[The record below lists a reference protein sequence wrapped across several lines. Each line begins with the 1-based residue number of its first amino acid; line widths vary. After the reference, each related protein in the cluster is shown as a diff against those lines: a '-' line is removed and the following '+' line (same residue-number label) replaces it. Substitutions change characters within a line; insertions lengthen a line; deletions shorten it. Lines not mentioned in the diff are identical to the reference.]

1 MSTSTS
7 TNRLRKIAASV
18 AAAGVVLFGLGSAAS
33 PASADI
39 IGGSSAVINGPTVG
53 TVGVPM
59 TMSITINDVNTP
71 GGSATVTPQGS
82 NSGAAAAITVTN
94 VISGQTQN
102 FTFVPPHVGS
112 FTFNVNGVSSVTSTT
127 VQVQPVSVNVN
138 ISAPNT
144 IRVGQAVNINATV
157 TPTSG
162 ILAPAGTI
170 QFAIVGSGNIGQPV
184 WLNTGSPSTASISWT
199 PGALGSVQ
207 FTATY
212 TPNRINGFPDTSCV
226 NSNCTSPVDTIQ
238 VTGTG
243 VNVFL
248 TNPPQFFVGIPNTI
262 TAQVSVVP
270 PYGSVSF
277 LVNGQTVAANV
288 PVQSNG
294 QAAFSWTPP
303 AAGTYTINAN
313 WVGNNGVTGGS
324 QEQVTVGQGT
334 GLSDSIVLTPAG
346 QASWTPGGTYQVA
359 NGVTLNFT
367 GASSSGAPV
376 SISDKGPCNVSGMSL
391 TADQG
396 NGGCIL
402 TATTPGGN
410 GFGPG
415 NATYTIQLIP
425 GTQVPATNPPASG
438 RFPVGRVLTLERAN
452 QQDTNAGQMIEWRVR
467 PNSRSI
473 CQLRFPNN
481 GAVTLRLNKR
491 GACNIVG
498 RAPAVAGQWNKMEI
512 TRSYQVR

>member
-1 MSTSTS
+1 MPLNYTGV
-7 TNRLRKIAASV
+7 TNTDPGSDISV
-18 AAAGVVLFGLGSAAS
+18 
-33 PASADI
+33 
-39 IGGSSAVINGPTVG
+39 
-53 TVGVPM
+53 
-59 TMSITINDVNTP
+59 SITV
-71 GGSATVTPQGS
+71 SGS
-82 NSGAAAAITVTN
+82 NSGGATPIN
-94 VISGQTQN
+94 ISGTKPLSGSVMW
-102 FTFVPPHVGS
+102 VPPHVGTFS
-112 FTFNVNGVSSVTSTT
+112 FSFNNGATVATT
-127 VQVQPVSVNVN
+127 TIQPVSVNVN

-162 ILAPAGTI
+162 ILSPAGTI

-184 WLNTGSPSTASISWT
+184 WLNQGSPSTASISWT

-498 RAPAVAGQWNKMEI
+498 RAPAVTGQWNKMEI